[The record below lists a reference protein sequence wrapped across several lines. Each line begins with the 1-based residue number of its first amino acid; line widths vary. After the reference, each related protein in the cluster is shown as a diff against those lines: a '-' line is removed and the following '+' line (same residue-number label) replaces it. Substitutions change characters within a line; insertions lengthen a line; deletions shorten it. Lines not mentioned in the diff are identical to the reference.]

1 MGEDSFSV
9 SIQFPLVC
17 TIGLIIWMV
26 NNCDQQLFIIILTL
40 VIVVMTMMEIIVI
53 AIMLMI
59 NSYSYGPS
67 LGGKNGNLA
76 GLGSK
81 VKCIPFRPEQTQSR
95 SILSFDHLFLKVM
108 KSHLLLN
115 KTQLHTYRGRACG
128 GQLKQRF
135 YEETFN
141 IHLRVRTAPVI
152 TVEKYKIASDLYCV
166 AQNNN
171 NNSLDEDFHHQ

>member
-40 VIVVMTMMEIIVI
+40 AIVVMTMMEIIVI

-76 GLGSK
+76 GLGRKSNVFPSGPSK
-81 VKCIPFRPEQTQSR
+81 
-95 SILSFDHLFLKVM
+95 LSQEAFYHL
-108 KSHLLLN
+108 
-115 KTQLHTYRGRACG
+115 TTY
-128 GQLKQRF
+128 
-135 YEETFN
+135 
-141 IHLRVRTAPVI
+141 
-152 TVEKYKIASDLYCV
+152 S
-166 AQNNN
+166 
-171 NNSLDEDFHHQ
+171 

>member
-1 MGEDSFSV
+1 M
-9 SIQFPLVC
+9 
-17 TIGLIIWMV
+17 
-26 NNCDQQLFIIILTL
+26 
-40 VIVVMTMMEIIVI
+40 IVVMTMMEIIVI
-53 AIMLMI
+53 AIMLMM

-135 YEETFN
+135 YEETFYY
-141 IHLRVRTAPVI
+141 TP
-152 TVEKYKIASDLYCV
+152 TC
-166 AQNNN
+166 QNSTRNH
-171 NNSLDEDFHHQ
+171 S